1 LLVIKEKLDMTG
13 ICSHPTKAARRYV
26 QRMGAVGLV
35 YLATVWVIT
44 RYIHQHHPT
53 GTKLFALAAVPAF
66 DVIAMIV
73 VVGIYLRDEVDEFK
87 RHQLIVSIL
96 WAIGFTL
103 ALMAFMDFLQSYK
116 SITAPPPFMEFCV
129 FWLSMALVQAIQA
142 FRSRVRGNE

>member
-1 LLVIKEKLDMTG
+1 MDG
-13 ICSHPTKAARRYV
+13 ICSNPTKAGRRYV

-35 YLATVWVIT
+35 YLGTVLVIT

-53 GTKLFALAAVPAF
+53 GAKLFMLAAVPAF
-66 DVIAMIV
+66 DVVAMLV

-103 ALMAFMDFLQSYK
+103 ALMAFIDFLRSYQS
-116 SITAPPPFMEFCV
+116 IAAPPPFMEFTL
-129 FWLSMALVQAIQA
+129 FWIAMAFVQAVQA
-142 FRSRVRGNE
+142 FRNRVRDDKNA

>member
-1 LLVIKEKLDMTG
+1 
-13 ICSHPTKAARRYV
+13 
-26 QRMGAVGLV
+26 MGAIALI

-44 RYIHQHHPT
+44 TYIHQHHPT
-53 GTKLFALAAVPAF
+53 GAKLFVLAAVPAF

-103 ALMAFMDFLQSYK
+103 ALMAFVDFLQSYQ
-116 SITAPPPFMEFCV
+116 SIAAPPPFMEFIV
-129 FWLSMALVQAIQA
+129 FWLSLALVQAILS
-142 FRSRVRGNE
+142 FRNRVRSDE

>member
-1 LLVIKEKLDMTG
+1 MTG
-13 ICSHPTKAARRYV
+13 ICSSPTKAARRYV

-53 GTKLFALAAVPAF
+53 GAKLFVLAAVPAF
-66 DVIAMIV
+66 DVIAMIA

-87 RHQLIVSIL
+87 RHQLVVSIL
-96 WAIGFTL
+96 WAIGVTL
-103 ALMAFMDFLQSYK
+103 GLMAFVDFLQSYQ

-129 FWLSMALVQAIQA
+129 FWLSMALVQGILS
-142 FRSRVRGNE
+142 FRNRVRGDE

>member
-1 LLVIKEKLDMTG
+1 MDG
-13 ICSHPTKAARRYV
+13 ICSHPTRAARRYV
-26 QRMGAVGLV
+26 QRMGAIALI

-44 RYIHQHHPT
+44 TYIHQHHPT
-53 GTKLFALAAVPAF
+53 GAKLFVLAAVPAF

-103 ALMAFMDFLQSYK
+103 ALMAFVDFLQSYQ
-116 SITAPPPFMEFCV
+116 SIAAPPPFMEFIV
-129 FWLSMALVQAIQA
+129 FWLSLALVQAILS
-142 FRSRVRGNE
+142 FRNRVRSDE

>member
-1 LLVIKEKLDMTG
+1 MAG
-13 ICSHPTKAARRYV
+13 ICSHPTRAARTYV
-26 QRMGAVGLV
+26 QRMRAWALV
-35 YLATVWVIT
+35 YLGTVWVIT
-44 RYIHQHHPT
+44 RYVHQHQPT
-53 GTKLFALAAVPAF
+53 GAKLFVLAAVPAF
-66 DVIAMIV
+66 DVVAMIAI
-73 VVGIYLRDEVDEFK
+73 VGIYLRDEVDEFK

-129 FWLSMALVQAIQA
+129 FWFSMALVQAIQA

>member
-1 LLVIKEKLDMTG
+1 MNG
-13 ICSHPTKAARRYV
+13 ICSTTTKAARRYV

-53 GTKLFALAAVPAF
+53 GAKLFVLAAVPAF
-66 DVIAMIV
+66 DVIAMIA

-96 WAIGFTL
+96 WAVGITL
-103 ALMAFMDFLQSYK
+103 ALMAFVDFLQSYQ
-116 SITAPPPFMEFCV
+116 SITAPPPFMEFIV
-129 FWLSMALVQAIQA
+129 FWLSMALVQGILT
-142 FRSRVRGNE
+142 FRDRVRGDE